1 MRRPRLAERETDLF
15 GGVEFIAPDVLFK
28 TTKVEATKNRGYA
41 VRCFSGD

>member
-1 MRRPRLAERETDLF
+1 MRRPRLGERQF